1 LLIGNR
7 IENLNLEDNK
17 LGDYAILKLLEGIS
31 RNKSLRILNLSKNYI
46 SDRVCGELKNIL
58 DSNEIYELYLHW
70 NLIKAQGGKDIFE
83 GLKSNE
89 SLKVLDLSYNS
100 LGKGKG
106 SQKLSCAP

>member
-1 LLIGNR
+1 MICNR

-46 SDRVCGELKNIL
+46 TDRVCGELKNIL
-58 DSNEIYELYLHW
+58 DSNEIEELYLHW

-100 LGKGKG
+100 LGKGN
-106 SQKLSCAP
+106 